1 MSSLLERWKCRV
13 CLLKDQLGLR
23 RELMRIITFYYR
35 ISQNLKGFIS
45 HFHHNF
51 PIYSN
56 YYYINVILNFLLF
69 QNFDL
74 IVTFSDLKVHQI
86 ILLLLFYF
94 SSFLNMYCYYLSF
107 VIIIL
112 YRIYV
117 YVKIIVYNNHI
128 LISYSNENFQQ
139 IIYLFTLC
147 QNRALACQ
155 LLANGYCRV
164 LLFLV
169 NSRCADGCMHYFGR
183 GEMSIAK

>member
-1 MSSLLERWKCRV
+1 MYCSYQLSRYPNEGVKSRVKSKRWKCRV
-13 CLLKDQLGLR
+13 YLKGGNVEFTWKVEMSNLLVKGLVGIKAWTNEDNKLLLSNLKD
-23 RELMRIITFYYR
+23 
-35 ISQNLKGFIS
+35 LKGFIS

-51 PIYSN
+51 PIYPN
-56 YYYINVILNFLLF
+56 YHYINVILNFPLF

-117 YVKIIVYNNHI
+117 YIKIIVYS
-128 LISYSNENFQQ
+128 L
-139 IIYLFTLC
+139 
-147 QNRALACQ
+147 
-155 LLANGYCRV
+155 
-164 LLFLV
+164 
-169 NSRCADGCMHYFGR
+169 
-183 GEMSIAK
+183 

>member
-23 RELMRIITFYYR
+23 RELMRIITYYYR
-35 ISQNLKGFIS
+35 ISKNLKGFIS

-74 IVTFSDLKVHQI
+74 IVTFSDLGVPQI
-86 ILLLLFYF
+86 FLFYF

-107 VIIIL
+107 VIVIL
-112 YRIYV
+112 YCIYV
-117 YVKIIVYNNHI
+117 YVKIIFYNNHI

-139 IIYLFTLC
+139 IIYLFFPSAK
-147 QNRALACQ
+147 NRA
-155 LLANGYCRV
+155 
-164 LLFLV
+164 FL
-169 NSRCADGCMHYFGR
+169 CKCY
-183 GEMSIAK
+183 

>member
-1 MSSLLERWKCRV
+1 MKIFWFMSSLLVKGLVGMNKGVELWGCRQDESFA
-13 CLLKDQLGLR
+13 LKKGHKSNIR
-23 RELMRIITFYYR
+23 
-35 ISQNLKGFIS
+35 NLKGFIS

-51 PIYSN
+51 PIYPN
-56 YYYINVILNFLLF
+56 YHYINVILNFPLF

-117 YVKIIVYNNHI
+117 YIKIIVYS
-128 LISYSNENFQQ
+128 L
-139 IIYLFTLC
+139 
-147 QNRALACQ
+147 
-155 LLANGYCRV
+155 
-164 LLFLV
+164 
-169 NSRCADGCMHYFGR
+169 
-183 GEMSIAK
+183 

>member
-1 MSSLLERWKCRV
+1 MLSLLESGNVDFVKGLCGIKAWTNEDNNI
-13 CLLKDQLGLR
+13 LLSNLKD
-23 RELMRIITFYYR
+23 
-35 ISQNLKGFIS
+35 LKGFIS

-51 PIYSN
+51 PIYPN
-56 YYYINVILNFLLF
+56 YHYINVILNFPLF

-117 YVKIIVYNNHI
+117 YVKIIFYNNHI
-128 LISYSNENFQQ
+128 LISYSNENF
-139 IIYLFTLC
+139 
-147 QNRALACQ
+147 
-155 LLANGYCRV
+155 
-164 LLFLV
+164 
-169 NSRCADGCMHYFGR
+169 
-183 GEMSIAK
+183 